1 MRGIEKRQVD
11 FLFLSPC
18 AGDRRSPKSVT
29 GRGKGAEEKK
39 GRARGGKERLERKR
53 ENERRRGWE
62 RENAAKC
69 TSKAYLASGA
79 PAPQSCEP
87 PLLEVVLPPF
97 PQVPMCRQDPLSLG
111 LEVQVPRVEF
121 SS

>member
-1 MRGIEKRQVD
+1 MRGVEKRQVD

-18 AGDRRSPKSVT
+18 AGDRRSPRSLEG
-29 GRGKGAEEKK
+29 GREQKRRRGGPEGEKRGWKEK
-39 GRARGGKERLERKR
+39 GRMRGGG
-53 ENERRRGWE
+53 GWE

-79 PAPQSCEP
+79 PASQSCEP
-87 PLLEVVLPPF
+87 PLLEVILPPF

-111 LEVQVPRVEF
+111 LEVQVPRVEL